1 MGNTYF
7 SGSMTIVQKGK
18 ITGLILIA
26 LALASYLGTGMKSLT
41 ALIPAVAGLP
51 TLVGSLVAR
60 NPDRLKMG
68 MHIAALFGLLGFLA
82 ALGKIISSLITGSFE
97 LKPSTIG
104 VIAMLIITGIFI
116 ILCVKSFRE
125 ASRNR

>member
-1 MGNTYF
+1 MSNTYIPD
-7 SGSMTIVQKGK
+7 SMIIVQKGI
-18 ITGLILIA
+18 ITVLIVIA
-26 LALASYLGTGMKSLT
+26 HVLASYLGTGMKSLT
-41 ALIPAVAGLP
+41 ALL
-51 TLVGSLVAR
+51 GSLVAR

-82 ALGKIISSLITGSFE
+82 ALGKIVSSLITGSFE
-97 LKPSTIG
+97 IKPSTMS

-125 ASRNR
+125 ARHNR